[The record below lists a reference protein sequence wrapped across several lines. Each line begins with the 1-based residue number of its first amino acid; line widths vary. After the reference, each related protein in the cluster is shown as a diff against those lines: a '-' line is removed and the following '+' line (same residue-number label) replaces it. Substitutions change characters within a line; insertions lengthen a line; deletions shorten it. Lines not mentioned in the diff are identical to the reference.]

1 MTATPDRLN
10 DPPAPAA
17 PPLHGL
23 RRLVDG
29 AGIAGGLAVALM
41 ALHVVLDVAARNL
54 AGLPLSGTTEFVA
67 GWYMVAIV
75 FCTLGSVHA
84 RGDHIRVD
92 MIDMIAGPRLDGLL
106 TVFASL
112 VFLAVAV
119 AMTSWGIDDAMGA
132 TLRGERVEFNGWAL
146 PVWPGRWLVPLGFAL
161 TGLVA
166 LLDLGRGLRHLTGRR
181 PPRGDAA

>member
-10 DPPAPAA
+10 DPPAPAV

-29 AGIAGGLAVALM
+29 IGIAGGVAVALM
-41 ALHVVLDVAARNL
+41 ALHVVLDVVARNL

-92 MIDMIAGPRLDGLL
+92 LIDMIAGPRLDGLL
-106 TVFASL
+106 TVFTSL
-112 VFLAVAV
+112 IFLAVAV
-119 AMTSWGIDDAMGA
+119 AMALWGIDDALDA
-132 TLRGERVEFNGWAL
+132 TLRGERVEFTAWAL

-166 LLDLGRGLRHLTGRR
+166 LLDLGRGVGRLIQSHSV
-181 PPRGDAA
+181 PGDGA

>member
-10 DPPAPAA
+10 DPPAPAV

-29 AGIAGGLAVALM
+29 IGIAGGIAVALM
-41 ALHVVLDVAARNL
+41 ALHVVLDVVARNL
-54 AGLPLSGTTEFVA
+54 AGLALSGTTEFVA

-92 MIDMIAGPRLDGLL
+92 LIDMIAGPRLDGLL
-106 TVFASL
+106 TVFTSL
-112 VFLAVAV
+112 IFLAVAV
-119 AMTSWGIDDAMGA
+119 AMVLWGIDDALNA
-132 TLRGERVEFNGWAL
+132 TLRGERVEFTAWAL

-166 LLDLGRGLRHLTGRR
+166 LLDLGRGVGRLIQSHSV
-181 PPRGDAA
+181 PGDGA